1 MSSLEEF
8 EDFVREKV
16 EKERWTHKQI
26 SGFLQG
32 KHPGKRGF
40 SVRSVERFC
49 SNKDI
54 HKTLRID
61 DKTLDDV
68 LSTATDMVSIVA

>member
-1 MSSLEEF
+1 MY
-8 EDFVREKV
+8 EKRL
-16 EKERWTHKQI
+16 KKKDGDKQI

-54 HKTLRID
+54 HKTLRND
-61 DKTLDDV
+61 EKTLDDV